1 MNHGFEHVKEQALK
15 GAVIRL
21 RSASTFVRLNT
32 KSPLFQKRMGKGNE
46 AVLVRLEWPGV
57 LSVIDPE
64 TGELLAVSEPGQPGD
79 LRKGFVP
86 PVPALAG
93 VESGG
98 TSQGAI

>member
-32 KSPLFQKRMGKGNE
+32 KNPLFQKRMGKGNE

-79 LRKGFVP
+79 LRRGFVT

>member
-1 MNHGFEHVKEQALK
+1 MNHGLEHVKEQALK

-57 LSVIDPE
+57 LSVIDPS
-64 TGELLAVSEPGQPGD
+64 TGLILAVSEVGQPEV
-79 LRKGFVP
+79 LKAGFVP
-86 PVPALAG
+86 PIT
-93 VESGG
+93 G
-98 TSQGAI
+98 TL